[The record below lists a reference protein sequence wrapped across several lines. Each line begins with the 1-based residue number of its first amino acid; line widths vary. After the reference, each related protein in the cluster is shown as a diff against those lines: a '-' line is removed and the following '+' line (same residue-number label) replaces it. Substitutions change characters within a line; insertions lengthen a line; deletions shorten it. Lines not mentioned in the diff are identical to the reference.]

1 MCREPFA
8 PYCQL
13 LGQSWFQCAA
23 AVNIS
28 GHDLQ
33 QKTTWIDICF
43 YSMSQKRS
51 FCKLYLLSLFCGE
64 NHCAMCHLLSR
75 LCFIKLCKDCWNS
88 LGHSFS
94 LHWLLIYRRD
104 SIYLVFCRLVLS
116 SSHWQDRK
124 LEVHLWELWHRLL
137 QDTNLSSSSHHSS
150 SSNSTKIH
158 SMASSLVGHNSLVMH
173 NPSMPSLLVSYGLLP
188 CDTQRM

>member
-104 SIYLVFCRLVLS
+104 SIYLVFLQVSTQQQPLAGPQAGGPPLGAVTS
-116 SSHWQDRK
+116 SSPGYQPQQQQPPQQQQQFNQNPQYGQFSGGAQQSRNA
-124 LEVHLWELWHRLL
+124 
-137 QDTNLSSSSHHSS
+137 QPFNAQ
-150 SSNSTKIH
+150 ST
-158 SMASSLVGHNSLVMH
+158 G
-173 NPSMPSLLVSYGLLP
+173 
-188 CDTQRM
+188 